1 MTCRLGL
8 ATGAGSNC
16 TREAALAV
24 AVPEMA
30 IRRAGGANG
39 RIATGGSPVLDRP
52 LRDLVRIRR
61 LLQAAPRA
69 AQALE
74 VPRAPRQMAPKVD
87 DAEVENAQLLR
98 DVGVDLALGEDGEV
112 FLLVDPDDAVAA
124 PVEPVPEV
132 LPDAAEDGPRTHRD
146 GERPHAGL
154 PVVDGDAPAHVVGV
168 AERDAHERGELHVVV
183 AAEPR
188 LAALVRLQ
196 DAPPHVA
203 APLAEPRVL
212 LLAELGALLGARDVV
227 VALLDDPHAVG
238 HHRLRAE
245 EGLLVVDQ
253 VPPLEPAVQ
262 VVLVVVDALPD
273 RLR

>member
-8 ATGAGSNC
+8 ATGAGSHSA
-16 TREAALAV
+16 RGPALVV

-30 IRRAGGANG
+30 IRRAESADG

-61 LLQAAPRA
+61 LFQAAPRA

-74 VPRAPRQMAPKVD
+74 VPRAPRQMSPEVD
-87 DAEVENAQLLR
+87 DAEVQDAQLLR
-98 DVGVDLALGEDGEV
+98 DVGVDLTLGEDGEV

-132 LPDAAEDGPRTHRD
+132 LPDTAEDGPRTFGD
-146 GERPHAGL
+146 GERPHASL
-154 PVVDGDAPAHVVGV
+154 PVVDGDAPAHVVGA
-168 AERDAHERGELHVVV
+168 AERDPHDRGELHVVV
-183 AAEPR
+183 AAEPP
-188 LAALVRLQ
+188 LAALERPQ
-196 DAPPHVA
+196 DAPPHMA
-203 APLAEPRVL
+203 RPLAEPRVFL
-212 LLAELGALLGARDVV
+212 LSELGALLGARDVV
-227 VALLDDPHAVG
+227 VALFDDPDAIG

-262 VVLVVVDALPD
+262 
-273 RLR
+273 